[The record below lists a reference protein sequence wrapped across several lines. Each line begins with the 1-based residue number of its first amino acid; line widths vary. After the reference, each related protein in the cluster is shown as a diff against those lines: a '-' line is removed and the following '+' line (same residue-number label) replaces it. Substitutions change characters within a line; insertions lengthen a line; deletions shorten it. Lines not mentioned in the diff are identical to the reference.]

1 MLLDAL
7 RDFEWLNEPLDVN
20 FDEMGMRVLTH
31 DKTDFW
37 QSAHHK
43 FGKDNGH
50 FFYTRHSGNFTFL
63 VTWKFVSDGQFD
75 QCGVMLRIDE
85 KNWFKASIMY
95 DNPGQPMLGSSV
107 TNCGYSDWAA
117 MDIPA
122 GVEEVSFKVKRLN
135 GDYVIYYSLDGE
147 VFKQIRVLHLINEQP
162 EVKIGAYIC
171 SPRRAGFEATLTQIE
186 FL

>member
-85 KNWFKASIMY
+85 KIGLRLRSCMI
-95 DNPGQPMLGSSV
+95 
-107 TNCGYSDWAA
+107 
-117 MDIPA
+117 IPD
-122 GVEEVSFKVKRLN
+122 SR
-135 GDYVIYYSLDGE
+135 
-147 VFKQIRVLHLINEQP
+147 
-162 EVKIGAYIC
+162 C
-171 SPRRAGFEATLTQIE
+171 
-186 FL
+186 